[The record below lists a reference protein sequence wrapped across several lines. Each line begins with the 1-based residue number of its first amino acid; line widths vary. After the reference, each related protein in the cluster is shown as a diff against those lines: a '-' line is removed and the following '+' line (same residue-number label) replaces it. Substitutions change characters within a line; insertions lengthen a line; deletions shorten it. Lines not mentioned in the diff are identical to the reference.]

1 MDRKMIRVR
10 YFHSDEP
17 NRVKRQ
23 GVLWL
28 SMLVTTMLQ

>member
-1 MDRKMIRVR
+1 MIRVR

-28 SMLVTTMLQ
+28 SMLVTTTMLQ